1 MTASQVVVEEE
12 KDDSRIQEHK
22 SDFVRFRGKDIE
34 TEKLRKK
41 LSHKPRLFVP
51 ILINISIILALIII
65 ILLVFHQ

>member
-12 KDDSRIQEHK
+12 KDDSKILEHQ

-41 LSHKPRLFVP
+41 LSHKPRLFGP